1 MQIIAHRRNSIE
13 ELKSTPEEYGIEIDL
28 RSYGNRLIVH
38 HEPFT
43 DAEDFEEWIKYY
55 NHKTLILNVK
65 EEGIEY
71 RVKKIVEEKG
81 IEDYFF
87 LDLSFPYLI
96 KMTNTGEKRVAV
108 RFSEYESIEM
118 VLSLAAKVKWVWID
132 CFTKISIN
140 RHIYKKLKAK
150 KFKLCFVSPDLQNR
164 ANEIEEYREYLSI
177 ENIELDAVCVKVNNI
192 NRWQ

>member
-13 ELKSTPEEYGIEIDL
+13 ELKSTPEEYGIEMDL
-28 RSYGNRLIVH
+28 RSYGKRLIVH

-43 DAEDFEEWIKYY
+43 DAEDFEEWIKHY

-71 RVKKIVEEKG
+71 RVKKIVEERG

-96 KMTNTGEKRVAV
+96 KMINTGEKRVAV
-108 RFSEYESIEM
+108 RFSEYESIDM
-118 VLSLAAKVKWVWID
+118 VISLAGKAKWVWID
-132 CFTKISIN
+132 CFTKIPIN
-140 RHIYKKLKAK
+140 RNIYTLLKSK
-150 KFKLCFVSPDLQNR
+150 NFKLCLVSPDLQNR
-164 ANEIEEYREYLSI
+164 ADEIEAYRQYIASEH
-177 ENIELDAVCVKVNNI
+177 IELDAVCVKMDNVNL
-192 NRWQ
+192 W